1 VHELYLAECI
11 LKAVQSSLPPDIEP
25 ERVEQVRVQV
35 GKLDAVVP
43 DSLVFLFDAIKSRVQ
58 MPNAA
63 LHVEEISVLCR
74 CRDCGQDFTVEIPLF
89 ICPHCQSSQVD
100 VVRGRGIQLVGI
112 SVSDD
117 ERGDDGHSD
126 HS

>member
-11 LKAVQSSLPPDIEP
+11 LKAVQSSLPPDVAP
-25 ERVEQVRVQV
+25 QRVEHVRVQV

-43 DSLVFLFDAIKSRVQ
+43 ESLVFLFDAIKNRSQ
-58 MPNAA
+58 MPNAM
-63 LHVEEISVLCR
+63 LHVEEIGVLCR
-74 CRDCGQDFTVEIPLF
+74 CRDCGQDFGIKLPLF
-89 ICPHCQSSQVD
+89 ICPHCTSSQVD
-100 VVRGRGIQLVGI
+100 VVRGRGVQLTGI

-117 ERGDDGHSD
+117 ERGEDGHSD

>member
-1 VHELYLAECI
+1 VHELYIAECI
-11 LKAVQSSLPPDIEP
+11 LKAVQSSLPPDIGP

-35 GKLDAVVP
+35 GKLDAVVTE
-43 DSLVFLFDAIKSRVQ
+43 SLVFLFDAIKTGSQ
-58 MPNAA
+58 MPNAV
-63 LHVEEISVLCR
+63 LQVDEIGVLCR
-74 CRDCGQDFTVEIPLF
+74 CRDCGQDFSIEFPLF

-100 VVRGRGIQLVGI
+100 VVRGRGLQLTGI